1 MSGHSKWS
9 TIKRKK
15 AAADAKRSNAFAK
28 LLRAVEVAAKEG
40 GGSIDGNPTL
50 ASAVDKAR
58 DASVPWDN
66 IERAIKRGTGELGGG
81 ARYEEVTYEGYG
93 PGGVALIV
101 EALTDNRNRT
111 SQDVRYAFTRNGG
124 SLGDPGS
131 TAWMFARKGVVQIEK
146 SPAID
151 EEKLLEMALDAGAED
166 VADDGSTW
174 EITTDPTALRRV
186 REVIEAA
193 GIPVLSA
200 ELTMV
205 PQTQVPV
212 EGARARQ
219 VLALLDALEELDDVQ
234 NVYANFDV
242 SDEILE
248 AVGAE

>member
-101 EALTDNRNRT
+101 ETLTDNRNRT

-131 TAWMFARKGVVQIEK
+131 TAWMFTRKGVVQIEK
-146 SPAID
+146 STAVD

-166 VADDGSTW
+166 VADAGSTW
-174 EITTDPTALRRV
+174 EITTDAAALRRV
-186 REVIEAA
+186 REVIEAS

-205 PQTQVPV
+205 PQSQVPV
-212 EGARARQ
+212 EGAQARQ

-234 NVYANFDV
+234 NVYANFDIPEEV
-242 SDEILE
+242 MAE
-248 AVGAE
+248 VG